1 MINLERIER
10 AILIFLVAALIVG
23 VAVSALRKSRAPVKV
38 TVEKFDPL
46 KYADTAED
54 AVMDAREKVN
64 INTAGVEE
72 FAAIKGIGAKR
83 AARIVEYRYRN
94 GSFASIDDI
103 KNVKGVGVALFEKI
117 RNKITVE

>member
-10 AILIFLVAALIVG
+10 AILIFLVAALIAG

-46 KYADTAED
+46 EYADTTEGAD
-54 AVMDAREKVN
+54 MTARERVN
-64 INTAGVEE
+64 INSAGVEE
-72 FAAIKGIGAKR
+72 LAAIKGIGVKR
-83 AARIVEYRYRN
+83 AGRIVEYRYRN